1 VDSPAGCAGAM
12 QAAGAWLFPARPC
25 HLAISPCS
33 VALLLLYLLTLQ
45 VITRTASQRIAEF
58 AFKYAEEHGRKT
70 VCAVHKA
77 TIMCVT
83 DGCYRVSSGGCAS

>member
-1 VDSPAGCAGAM
+1 VLVQCRQQGPGFSPLDPAT
-12 QAAGAWLFPARPC
+12 WLSRHGLSLCVCRVSA
-25 HLAISPCS
+25 
-33 VALLLLYLLTLQ
+33 LQ

-83 DGCYRVSSGGCAS
+83 GRCYRVTSGGCAS

>member
-1 VDSPAGCAGAM
+1 MDRPSL
-12 QAAGAWLFPARPC
+12 AATAP
-25 HLAISPCS
+25 
-33 VALLLLYLLTLQ
+33 LLLICCYCSAATAPLLLPLQ

-77 TIMCVT
+77 TIMCVA
-83 DGCYRVSSGGCAS
+83 DR